1 MVISWIKR
9 RTMEVSSIDGLSHSR
24 GFPIEMCSGY
34 NVARCRTR
42 GHYWPV
48 TIRQCKHKKGGE
60 AGERKQGSGSAR
72 RRRGPW
78 KTEVRWIRSAAQDT
92 AVVSEC
98 REWTQGY
105 DMTFSAPAF
114 REPRTRVSL
123 PNKLCTVCKDCLR
136 KSLRLDFS
144 NMYLLSVVCFCV
156 VRYVFSWFGFSPV
169 VWASCF
175 CYLQSTVKHL
185 V

>member
-1 MVISWIKR
+1 MVISLIKR

-24 GFPIEMCSGY
+24 SFPIEMCSSY

-123 PNKLCTVCKDCLR
+123 PNKLCTVCKVW
-136 KSLRLDFS
+136 RLDFS

-156 VRYVFSWFGFSPV
+156 VRYCMCLVGLGFPQLLEHHVS
-169 VWASCF
+169 AIYNLRSN
-175 CYLQSTVKHL
+175 T
-185 V
+185 